1 MNRRFFFLAVSLV
14 ALFTVSTSA
23 ISMSVS
29 ATEGSEA
36 FTTPSKNIQCIY
48 YPEFVDGKPWLECLV
63 LEFDGKKPKK
73 PADCDLDWSP
83 QASLGRTGKAEIF
96 ACRGDTS
103 LQQFPLVLKYGAA
116 WKRGPYVCLVAQSGV
131 TCRNG
136 SKRGFHVSRG
146 SIKAV

>member
-1 MNRRFFFLAVSLV
+1 MNRRFFFVAVPLA
-14 ALFTVSTSA
+14 ALFTLLTSA
-23 ISMSVS
+23 VSMSVS
-29 ATEGSEA
+29 ATDGSEA

-48 YPEFVDGKPWLECLV
+48 YSDFVDGKPWLECLV
-63 LEFDGKKPKK
+63 LEFGGKAPRK

-103 LQQFPLVLKYGAA
+103 LQQFPPVLKYGAV
-116 WKRGPYVCLVAQSGV
+116 WKRGPYVCSVAQSGV

-136 SKRGFHVSRG
+136 SKRGFYVSRS
-146 SIKAV
+146 SIKAL